1 MTTFELIKY
10 IILFMETVFRL
21 KESELNNRF
30 LATIKSLF
38 KEKEIEISISDT
50 VDETSFLL
58 KDPKNRAH
66 LLEAIEEVKRNKNLV
81 RFTGEEFEK
90 YSKTLLNK

>member
-1 MTTFELIKY
+1 
-10 IILFMETVFRL
+10 METVFRL
-21 KESELNNRF
+21 KASELNNKF
-30 LATIKSLF
+30 LAIIRSLF

-81 RFTGEEFEK
+81 RFTGEEFKK